1 MKELIGNKVVAET
14 LSRLVQA
21 GRLPNALLFA
31 GPEGIGKKR
40 FAMELARILV
50 CTRRDGANACGAC
63 GACTRA
69 GEFVIPTFERGEDSD
84 QVFFSQHPDVGMVV
98 PYKRNLRIN
107 AIRALERESY
117 FLPYEAQ
124 ARVFIVDDAEKMN
137 DPASNALLKTLE
149 EPPSTTHL
157 ILIASREDTLLP
169 TIRSRCQTIR
179 FAPVPFD
186 ELEKHL
192 VDSCE
197 FSPEDATLAA
207 RVSGGSVGRAMNIV
221 PASFRNQ
228 RSAML
233 HVLSAAITGNR
244 RELLGASEEMNSAT
258 NKDEYEETLEILQG
272 LVHDVWLLRN
282 QASEAAILNTDI
294 RNELSELA
302 KSSTSQS
309 LAAWLEEIET
319 LKENFIVNINRK
331 IATDALFVGMA
342 AG

>member
-1 MKELIGNKVVAET
+1 
-14 LSRLVQA
+14 
-21 GRLPNALLFA
+21 
-31 GPEGIGKKR
+31 
-40 FAMELARILV
+40 
-50 CTRRDGANACGAC
+50 
-63 GACTRA
+63 
-69 GEFVIPTFERGEDSD
+69 
-84 QVFFSQHPDVGMVV
+84 
-98 PYKRNLRIN
+98 
-107 AIRALERESY
+107 
-117 FLPYEAQ
+117 
-124 ARVFIVDDAEKMN
+124 
-137 DPASNALLKTLE
+137 
-149 EPPSTTHL
+149 
-157 ILIASREDTLLP
+157 
-169 TIRSRCQTIR
+169 
-179 FAPVPFD
+179 
-186 ELEKHL
+186 
-192 VDSCE
+192 
-197 FSPEDATLAA
+197 
-207 RVSGGSVGRAMNIV
+207 
-221 PASFRNQ
+221 
-228 RSAML
+228 ML

>member
-1 MKELIGNKVVAET
+1 MKTLIGNKVVAET

-31 GPEGIGKKR
+31 GPEGIGKKL

-50 CTRRDGANACGAC
+50 CTRRNGANACGAC
-63 GACTRA
+63 GACTRTR
-69 GEFVIPTFERGEDSD
+69 ELVIPTIEKGADTE
-84 QVFFSQHPDVGMVV
+84 QVFFSQHPDVGIVI
-98 PYKRNLRIN
+98 PYNRNLRID

-117 FLPYEAQ
+117 FRPYEAQ
-124 ARVFIVDDAEKMN
+124 ARIFIVDDAEKMN

-186 ELEKHL
+186 ELQKHL
-192 VDSCE
+192 IEACE
-197 FSPEDATLAA
+197 FSPEDAALAA

-272 LVHDVWLLRN
+272 LVHDVWLIRN
-282 QASEAAILNTDI
+282 QASESAILNTDI

-302 KSSTSQS
+302 RSSTSQS
-309 LAAWLEEIET
+309 LASWLEEIET

-342 AG
+342 A

>member
-1 MKELIGNKVVAET
+1 MKELIGNKAVAER
-14 LSRLVQA
+14 LSRLAQT

-40 FAMELARILV
+40 FAIELARLLV
-50 CTRRDGANACGAC
+50 CTRRNGADACGAC
-63 GACTRA
+63 GACTRVKEIA
-69 GEFVIPTFERGEDSD
+69 IPNLEKGADTD
-84 QVFFSQHPDVGMVV
+84 QVFFSQHPDVGMVI
-98 PYKRNLRIN
+98 PYKQNLRIG
-107 AIRALERESY
+107 AIRALETEAY
-117 FLPYEAQ
+117 FRPYEAQ
-124 ARVFIVDDAEKMN
+124 ARIFIVDDAEKMN

-149 EPPSTTHL
+149 EPPATTHL

-179 FAPVPFD
+179 FAPVPLD

-192 VDSCE
+192 IDACE
-197 FSPEDATLAA
+197 FSPEDAALAA

-233 HVLSAAITGNR
+233 HVLRAAITGNR

-272 LVHDVWLLRN
+272 LVHDVWLIRN
-282 QASEAAILNTDI
+282 QASEGAILNTDI
-294 RNELSELA
+294 LLELTEFAQSSPSE
-302 KSSTSQS
+302 S
-309 LAAWLEEIET
+309 LSAWLEEIET

-342 AG
+342 A

>member
-1 MKELIGNKVVAET
+1 MKELIGNKDVADR
-14 LSRLVQA
+14 LSRLAQT

-40 FAMELARILV
+40 FALELARLLV
-50 CTRRDGANACGAC
+50 CTRRNGADACGAC
-63 GACTRA
+63 GACTRTR
-69 GEFVIPTFERGEDSD
+69 EFVMPTFERGEDSE
-84 QVFFSQHPDVGMVV
+84 QVFFTQHPDVGIVV

-107 AIRALERESY
+107 AIRALEREAY
-117 FLPYEAQ
+117 FRPYEA
-124 ARVFIVDDAEKMN
+124 AVRVFVIEDAEKMN
-137 DPASNALLKTLE
+137 DAASNALLKTLE
-149 EPPSTTHL
+149 EPPATTHL

-179 FAPVPFD
+179 FAPVPLD

-192 VDSCE
+192 IDACE
-197 FSPEDATLAA
+197 FSPEDAALAA

-233 HVLSAAITGNR
+233 HVLKAAITGNR

-258 NKDEYEETLEILQG
+258 NKDEYEETLEILQS
-272 LVHDVWLLRN
+272 LVHDVWLIRN
-282 QASEAAILNTDI
+282 HASEGSILNIDI
-294 RNELSELA
+294 RNELAQLA
-302 KSSTSQS
+302 GSSTSRS

-319 LKENFIVNINRK
+319 LKENFIVNINKK

-342 AG
+342 A

>member
-50 CTRRDGANACGAC
+50 CTRRDGANSCGAC

-69 GEFVIPTFERGEDSD
+69 GEFVIPNFERGEDSD

-258 NKDEYEETLEILQG
+258 NKDEYEETLEILQA

-282 QASEAAILNTDI
+282 QAGEAAILNTDI